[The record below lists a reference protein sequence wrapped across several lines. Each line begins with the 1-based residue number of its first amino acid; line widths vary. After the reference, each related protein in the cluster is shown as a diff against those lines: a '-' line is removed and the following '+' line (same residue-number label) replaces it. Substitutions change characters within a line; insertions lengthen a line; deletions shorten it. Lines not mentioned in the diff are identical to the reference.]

1 MITEIY
7 YFYLTNIGFGNIIL
21 LSGYDAIIN
30 PIVQALPFQGCLF
43 SAFKAKRS
51 QYCSEDGGFNMAEQD
66 VLITIEGLHK
76 MEEELE
82 HLKTVRRKEVADR
95 IKQAIEFGD
104 ISENSEYEDAKNE
117 QAFIEGSIL
126 ALEKKLKNARVVDD
140 SDVNI
145 DVVSEY
151 STVTLLNLDTSE
163 EISYQIVGS
172 VEAKPFEGKISNESP
187 VGKAVLGHPVGSE
200 LTVSVPAGELHLR
213 IVSINK

>member
-1 MITEIY
+1 
-7 YFYLTNIGFGNIIL
+7 
-21 LSGYDAIIN
+21 
-30 PIVQALPFQGCLF
+30 
-43 SAFKAKRS
+43 
-51 QYCSEDGGFNMAEQD
+51 MAEQD
-66 VLITIEGLHK
+66 VLITIEGLRK

-82 HLKTVRRKEVADR
+82 HLKTVRRKEVAGR

-151 STVTLLNLDTSE
+151 STVTLLNLDTNE

-187 VGKAVLGHPVGSE
+187 VGKAVLGYPVGSE
-200 LTVSVPAGELHLR
+200 LTVIVPAGELHLR
-213 IVSINK
+213 ILSIRK

>member
-1 MITEIY
+1 M
-7 YFYLTNIGFGNIIL
+7 
-21 LSGYDAIIN
+21 
-30 PIVQALPFQGCLF
+30 
-43 SAFKAKRS
+43 
-51 QYCSEDGGFNMAEQD
+51 SEHD
-66 VLITIEGLHK
+66 VLITIEGLRK

-140 SDVNI
+140 SNVNI

-151 STVTLLNLDTSE
+151 SSVTLLNLDTNE
-163 EISYQIVGS
+163 EVKYQIVGS

-187 VGKAVLGHPVGSE
+187 VGKAVLGYPAGSE
-200 LTVSVPAGELHLR
+200 VKVTVPAGELRLR
-213 IVSINK
+213 IIAISK